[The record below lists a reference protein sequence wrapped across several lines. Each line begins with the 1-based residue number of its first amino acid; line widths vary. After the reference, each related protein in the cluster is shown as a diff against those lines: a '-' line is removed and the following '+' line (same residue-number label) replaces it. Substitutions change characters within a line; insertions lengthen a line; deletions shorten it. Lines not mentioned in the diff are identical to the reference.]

1 MSTARR
7 CRRCASLLAA
17 DNTEALCCVCT
28 DKCPGGLAPEVPAE
42 FWYATLLGAALASEE
57 LGRAIRMY
65 RYHPAHRRP
74 LHQATLARW
83 LYVSPAT
90 LSRIEQGQ
98 RHVTIDEIDSFTRAL
113 GMPLALRWVD
123 QQPPDAGDAVEPIS
137 RRSLLGTAGAG
148 AALGLGA
155 AFSAPASARQIDP
168 ALASHWADLLRV
180 LNRHDANFGPHEVL
194 PTVRREIGLIAEHR
208 QLAGGELRT
217 ELLRTEAR
225 WAEFASW
232 LSDDVGDVA
241 GRDAWAERALGLAH
255 ELGDADLVAWLLMWR
270 SQWAAD
276 QSDPRRAI
284 SFAQAAAGTRGTTKR
299 IRGLS
304 ALEEAHGHALAHDA
318 AACERSLAAADGLLG
333 ADADADARDD
343 LSSQHVTVP
352 YVLAA
357 NARCW
362 TSLAPRKAVATFED
376 ALRAWPDDR
385 QLGRGIRQA
394 QLALGCAAAGELD
407 RAASE
412 GAKALD
418 IAQRTRS
425 DMIVRE
431 LRRLDRRLSSS
442 NLPAAAHFRE
452 TLATL

>member
-17 DNTEALCCVCT
+17 DNTEALCSVCT
-28 DKCPGGLAPEVPAE
+28 SKCPGGLAPEVPDE
-42 FWYATLLGAALASEE
+42 FWYATLIGAALASEE

-65 RYHPAHRRP
+65 RFHPAHRRP

-90 LSRIEQGQ
+90 LSRIEHGQ

-113 GMPLALRWVD
+113 GIPLALRWVD
-123 QQPPDAGDAVEPIS
+123 QQPPDVGDAVEPIS
-137 RRSLLGTAGAG
+137 RRNLLGTAGAG
-148 AALGLGA
+148 AALGLGG
-155 AFSAPASARQIDP
+155 AFVAPASARQVDP
-168 ALASHWADLLRV
+168 MLASHWGDLLRV
-180 LNRHDANFGPHEVL
+180 LGKHDANFGSHEVL
-194 PTVRREIGLIAEHR
+194 PTVRHEIALIAEHR
-208 QLAGGELRT
+208 ERAGGKLRT

-225 WAEFASW
+225 WAEFAAW

-241 GRDAWAERALGLAH
+241 GRDAWADRALGLAN

-284 SFAQAAAGTRGTTKR
+284 SFAQAAGATRGTTQR
-299 IRGLS
+299 IRGLA

-318 AACERSLAAADGLLG
+318 AACERSLAAADALL
-333 ADADADARDD
+333 DADTDARED
-343 LSSQHVTVP
+343 LGSHHITTP

-362 TSLAPRKAVATFED
+362 ISLAPHKAVATFED
-376 ALRAWPDDR
+376 ALALWPDDR
-385 QLGRGIRQA
+385 QRSRGIRQA
-394 QLALGCAAAGELD
+394 QLALGCAAAGEPD

-418 IAQRTRS
+418 IARRTRS
-425 DMIVRE
+425 DVIVRE
-431 LRRLDRRLSSS
+431 LRQLDRRLGSY
-442 NLPAAAHFRE
+442 NLPAAANFRE